1 MSGQKILKFNVITF
15 KKNTMI
21 QKIKRQNR
29 ENFYLRK
36 IERHKKEVTQAET
49 ALQSISPQHEYF
61 FAEGDALPA
70 TDKETQN
77 ALREALESFLMAENM
92 TAKTFAVLYER
103 SESFISKMREGEL
116 KIVISKLSGVF
127 AQFDYKLFIH
137 PHTKEGSAIKN

>member
-1 MSGQKILKFNVITF
+1 
-15 KKNTMI
+15 MI
-21 QKIKRQNR
+21 QKIKRVNR

-77 ALREALESFLMAENM
+77 ALREALEIFLMAENM

-127 AQFDYKLFIH
+127 ALFDYKLFIH
-137 PHTKEGSAIKN
+137 PHTKEGSAITKN

>member
-1 MSGQKILKFNVITF
+1 
-15 KKNTMI
+15 MI
-21 QKIKRQNR
+21 QKIKRVNR

-49 ALQSISPQHEYF
+49 ALQSISPDHEYF
-61 FAEGDALPA
+61 FAEGDEIPA

-103 SESFISKMREGEL
+103 SESFISKMREGNL

-127 AQFDYKLFIH
+127 AQFDYTLSIH
-137 PHTKEGSAIKN
+137 PHTKEGSAIKNS